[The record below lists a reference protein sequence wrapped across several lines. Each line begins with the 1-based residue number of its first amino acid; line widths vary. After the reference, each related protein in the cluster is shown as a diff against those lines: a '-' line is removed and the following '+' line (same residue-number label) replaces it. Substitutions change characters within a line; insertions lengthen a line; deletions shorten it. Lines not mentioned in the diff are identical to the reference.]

1 VLPLVSRHSKSALPV
16 LAPAQSRALH
26 DKETHGVGLYHFRG
40 SFGLVRGM
48 EIRFWRDEGLDP
60 VLGTILGSHSF
71 PMINNHG
78 IRSMDDQ
85 GGRAV
90 ETAIGSGCV

>member
-1 VLPLVSRHSKSALPV
+1 MTRKPMD
-16 LAPAQSRALH
+16 Q
-26 DKETHGVGLYHFRG
+26 
-40 SFGLVRGM
+40 SFGLIRGM
-48 EIRFWRDEGLDP
+48 EIRRRSNEGLDP
-60 VLGTILGSHSF
+60 VWARPCLCLGTILDSHSF

-85 GGRAV
+85 GGRTV